1 MFKRIFVQLLA
12 TLFLACAVGAMT
24 GCNTMEGA
32 GQDIQKGGKAI
43 SDEAKEHK

>member
-1 MFKRIFVQLLA
+1 MLKRIFVQLLA
-12 TLFLACAVGAMT
+12 TLFLVSAVGAMT

-43 SDEAKEHK
+43 TDEAREHK

>member
-1 MFKRIFVQLLA
+1 MFKRIFVQLLT
-12 TLFLACAVGAMT
+12 TLFLVSAVGALT

>member
-12 TLFLACAVGAMT
+12 TLFLASAVGAMT